1 MFFWLLREYLLR
13 FFFTYATNPP
23 FVSGLSM
30 KGDKEVHATPFHDRK
45 GVKNMKPSSFQETIE
60 NQFDYICKQ

>member
-23 FVSGLSM
+23 FVSGLS
-30 KGDKEVHATPFHDRK
+30 
-45 GVKNMKPSSFQETIE
+45 
-60 NQFDYICKQ
+60 